1 MQRDLSTIETLC
13 EAMTDDLKASVEKLF
28 NVAEKDK
35 EKTDKLMNL
44 VEDRIKF
51 VSEESKNY
59 WSPNINYDKCNNCKE
74 CLKFCSKVYYFNNK
88 ENKLEIKSEN
98 CKLLC
103 KNCQN
108 ICKYDAISLPNRQEM
123 LEYFYIE

>member
-1 MQRDLSTIETLC
+1 MQRDLSTMETLF
-13 EAMTDDLKASVEKLF
+13 EAMTDDLKAKLEKLF

-35 EKTDKLMNL
+35 EKTDKLINL

-59 WSPNINYDKCNNCKE
+59 WFPNINYDKCNTCKK
-74 CLKFCSKVYYFNNK
+74 CLEFCNKVYHFNNEK
-88 ENKLEIKSEN
+88 NRVEIKAEN

-103 KNCQN
+103 KSCQN
-108 ICKYDAISLPNRQEM
+108 VCKYDAINLPNRQDM